1 MNRLARAAR
10 DALRS
15 GHFVSRWTFLVA
27 GLLSFT
33 VMSPAP
39 TNLSIGAVGAT
50 SASTVVFLAGLLA
63 TAIGERRV
71 PRRWRPWIVTA
82 GVLASA
88 VLRPLSYDAVADALG
103 ASAPPAWQLPFRM
116 LTNAT
121 VWMASLTAL
130 AILTTH
136 VTRLRQTN
144 ARLLSVQHALTHARE
159 DADAF
164 ESAARDLVQT
174 ASEELRGELRALAA
188 APSGTQS
195 LRAFSDHSVRRW
207 SRRLGDLAATP
218 AESVVAAP
226 IERVRM
232 RPALRL
238 PPPCIVALVYALC
251 VLPYA
256 LRTVP
261 VLQVMAGLA
270 LLVAGA
276 VLADGVPRLRALR
289 RRRIAAFLAIGAVV
303 GVCLGALAWAQGI
316 ALPLSAL
323 SVLAYPFL
331 AAVCAL
337 CSGTASALRVEERRL
352 TAAVRV
358 SQRIGRVGTSA
369 ARSALEDAAR
379 ELHRDAQGAC
389 VRALAAPDH
398 WTPTTIREV
407 RDEVDRLLAGLPE
420 VFDRPRDGASVQ
432 SLVDLI
438 ETWRPVVDVRARMS
452 SVARAA
458 LDASAAARDDA
469 FEIVAEGLLNAVKH
483 SVPAAATIDLDVVTT
498 GAGPRLRVQV
508 RSPGRLPRDA
518 KLRSSSAARGRGARL
533 RTDGSGALLE
543 AVIDLDAA
551 SPVVSTEHPPH
562 AQTSAS

>member
-15 GHFVSRWTFLVA
+15 GRFVSRWTFLVA
-27 GLLSFT
+27 GLLSVT

-39 TNLSIGAVGAT
+39 TSVDIAALGAT
-50 SASTVVFLAGLLA
+50 SASTAAFLAGLVA
-63 TAIGERRV
+63 TALGERRV

-88 VLRPLSYDAVADALG
+88 LLRPLAYDAVADVLG
-103 ASAPPAWQLPFRM
+103 ASAPAAWQLPFRV

-121 VWMASLTAL
+121 VWMASLTAI

-164 ESAARDLVQT
+164 ESAARNLVQA
-174 ASEELRGELRALAA
+174 ASHELRDELRPLAA
-188 APSGTQS
+188 ERPDTAS
-195 LRAFSDHSVRRW
+195 LRAFSDDSVRRW
-207 SRRLGDLAATP
+207 SRRLADLAATP
-218 AESVVAAP
+218 AEPVVAVP

-238 PPPCIVALVYALC
+238 PPPGIVAVIYALC

-256 LRTVP
+256 LRAVP
-261 VLQVMAGLA
+261 ALQVLVGVAVLA
-270 LLVAGA
+270 AGA
-276 VLADGVPRLRALR
+276 VLADGVTRLRALR
-289 RRRIAAFLAIGAVV
+289 RRRIPAFLAIGAVV
-303 GVCLGALAWAQGI
+303 GLGLGTLAWAQGI
-316 ALPLSAL
+316 PLALAVVP
-323 SVLAYPFL
+323 VLAYPAF
-331 AAVCAL
+331 ATACAL
-337 CSGTASALRVEERRL
+337 CAGTASALRVEERRL
-352 TAAVRV
+352 TSTVRV
-358 SQRIGRVGTSA
+358 AQRIGRVGTSA
-369 ARSALEDAAR
+369 ARAALEDAAR

-398 WTPTTIREV
+398 WTPTTLRDV
-407 RDEVDRLLAGLPE
+407 RDELDPLLAGLPS

-432 SLVDLI
+432 SLVDLV
-438 ETWRPVVDVRARMS
+438 ETWRPVVDVRMRMS
-452 SVARAA
+452 RDARRA
-458 LDASAAARDDA
+458 LEASATARDDV

-483 SVPAAATIDLDVVTT
+483 SVPAAAAIDLDVVAT

-508 RSPGRLPRDA
+508 RSPGGLPRGA
-518 KLRSSSAARGRGARL
+518 TLRGSSAARGRGARL
-533 RTDGSGALLE
+533 RADGSGALLE
-543 AVIDLDAA
+543 AVIDLGAA